1 MTKVQYQTEINA
13 PIEKVY
19 EYYTNPDNI
28 QKAWPQDI
36 VKESENVS
44 GSIPVIVDI
53 LDKNIAV
60 DQNLKEIN
68 HRSQVKRIMSKN
80 RDDTKKY
87 AQLHGIVSEMHSRAN
102 SPPSGEETIDAGTT
116 KGRIIE

>member
-28 QKAWPQDI
+28 QEAWPQDI

-44 GSIPVIVDI
+44 GSKSELLNNEEPLRIVLKRDMSTWKMSRDGLPIVDYSI
-53 LDKNIAV
+53 
-60 DQNLKEIN
+60 QNSIQGKEKIRKGK
-68 HRSQVKRIMSKN
+68 HAESIDLTLFEKF
-80 RDDTKKY
+80 
-87 AQLHGIVSEMHSRAN
+87 L
-102 SPPSGEETIDAGTT
+102 EETQDLLGF
-116 KGRIIE
+116 

>member
-1 MTKVQYQTEINA
+1 VT
-13 PIEKVY
+13 
-19 EYYTNPDNI
+19 
-28 QKAWPQDI
+28 
-36 VKESENVS
+36 
-44 GSIPVIVDI
+44 VDI

-87 AQLHGIVSEMHSRAN
+87 AQLHGIVSEMHRL
-102 SPPSGEETIDAGTT
+102 ED
-116 KGRIIE
+116 KL